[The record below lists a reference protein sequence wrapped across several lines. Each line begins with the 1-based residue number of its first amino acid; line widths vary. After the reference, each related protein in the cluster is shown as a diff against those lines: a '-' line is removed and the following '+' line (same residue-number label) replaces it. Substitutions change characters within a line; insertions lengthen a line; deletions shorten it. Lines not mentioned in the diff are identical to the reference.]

1 MDVVVG
7 FVAVVAVLTAIM
19 AAFGWFATRMKRS
32 GVGGGIM
39 GPIDEVYRPTARESR
54 IEIQVQEERGIRD
67 LSGRDP
73 RP

>member
-1 MDVVVG
+1 MTVFLG
-7 FVAVVAVLTAIM
+7 FLVVAAILAVIM
-19 AAFGWFATRMKRS
+19 AGFAWFAIRMKRS

-39 GPIDEVYRPTARESR
+39 GPIDEIYRPTAHESR

-73 RP
+73 LP